1 MPTMK
6 RHGFTIIELVIV
18 VAIMSVIAAI
28 AIPRITAARGKAQT
42 AAMKSDLRNLVTHE
56 ESAFADSL
64 KYTTTPVNYAVTSG
78 NRMPAITL
86 TPDGWSASLTD
97 ARGTQLCAVY
107 VGSTPLAPATKE
119 GVPMCGPV
127 ATTTIPGP

>member
-64 KYTTTPVNYAVTSG
+64 KYTTTLVNYAVTSG
-78 NRMPAITL
+78 NRMPASTL
-86 TPDGWSASLTD
+86 TPDGWILSIKD
-97 ARGTQLCAVY
+97 ARATQLCALY
-107 VGSTPLAPATKE
+107 VDAALLLLASKHGKRE
-119 GVPMCGPV
+119 CRRV
-127 ATTTIPGP
+127 AT